1 MSMEGKD
8 TKSDAS
14 PRDSTVKKNT
24 SQTELVDR
32 PKNIPEAYLKRVS
45 G

>member
-8 TKSDAS
+8 TKSDAVA
-14 PRDSTVKKNT
+14 RDSTVKKVA
-24 SQTELVDR
+24 SQTELVDK